1 LFDLDSLGPENAH
14 LLSRRIQVCMDIYFM
29 LKKFVIIEYDFFKF
43 YFVDFLV
50 FDGFENHFPQFDI
63 IVVEEILRFIRI
75 FRVFKNLDVIFFSF
89 TKNATFT
96 GNLKNSVQN
105 FAAFSYFY
113 VP

>member
-1 LFDLDSLGPENAH
+1 MVSAEVYSVFAALVLLIISGIFGSFCFIGFDAKS
-14 LLSRRIQVCMDIYFM
+14 
-29 LKKFVIIEYDFFKF
+29 
-43 YFVDFLV
+43 
-50 FDGFENHFPQFDI
+50 QFDI

-75 FRVFKNLDVIFFSF
+75 FRVFKNLVVIFFSF